1 MSNNSANVDISE
13 PPDNGGDAFNPTR
26 GWKALANQ
34 RERATMRTENS
45 NITFCEDFT
54 IAYPSS
60 CPPSRHGVGTKP
72 GEIVP
77 NVRVK
82 ERVLTSKMQQT
93 VLDAERYEERIP
105 NDFNITFIEDFTNFL
120 TPLASPSLFL
130 PARVIKQRVPKFKNF
145 PIVGLKTNVPA
156 EVESLTPEGEEVSVQ
171 YHADET
177 GFYATGSH
185 VPQAPPMPAHVQRL
199 LDHLAKVNGLKRL

>member
-1 MSNNSANVDISE
+1 
-13 PPDNGGDAFNPTR
+13 
-26 GWKALANQ
+26 
-34 RERATMRTENS
+34 MRTENS

-93 VLDAERYEERIP
+93 VLDAERYEEERIP

-120 TPLASPSLFL
+120 TLLVSPSLCWSNLSQASTAGL
-130 PARVIKQRVPKFKNF
+130 PGQSLLAHNYQQQ
-145 PIVGLKTNVPA
+145 PA
-156 EVESLTPEGEEVSVQ
+156 SGSLLTTPSLSTLPCRGRHTQ
-171 YHADET
+171 M
-177 GFYATGSH
+177 
-185 VPQAPPMPAHVQRL
+185 QPMS
-199 LDHLAKVNGLKRL
+199 